1 MSLHVLIGYGRANL
15 GTVLSLEDYNIKKPI
30 MNKNVEKVRQRNLNE
45 IVATLEFIDYLKFE
59 AKGQVDRV
67 LKREVMKKRM
77 LVFQLELIED

>member
-1 MSLHVLIGYGRANL
+1 
-15 GTVLSLEDYNIKKPI
+15 
-30 MNKNVEKVRQRNLNE
+30 MNKNVEKVRQRILNE

-59 AKGQVDRV
+59 AKGQADRV